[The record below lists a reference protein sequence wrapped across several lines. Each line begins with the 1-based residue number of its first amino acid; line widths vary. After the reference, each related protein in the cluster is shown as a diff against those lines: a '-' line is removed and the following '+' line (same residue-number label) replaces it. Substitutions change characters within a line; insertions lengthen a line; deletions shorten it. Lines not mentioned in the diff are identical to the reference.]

1 MNSKSL
7 LIAIAAFAVT
17 ATGAQAYVGTKTLSR
32 AGLSSEQISAL
43 EEARHLRAEGEVEKA
58 RNVLVE
64 AGVDEAALAAIREA
78 ARAAREA
85 MLSAVETGD
94 FAAFKE
100 AVIDTPLADV
110 VTTEADFELFREAH
124 ELRAEGKH
132 DEAREILDELGV
144 PEPQGHGKG
153 FGRGHGYGHGP
164 RGDRPE
170 LSDEQRD
177 ALRAARQANDMATVR
192 AILDEAGEHDGW
204 GRW

>member
-17 ATGAQAYVGTKTLSR
+17 ATGAQAYVGTKSLAL

-43 EEARHLRAEGEVEKA
+43 EVARSLRAEGEVEKA

-64 AGVDEAALAAIREA
+64 AGVDEQTLITIREA
-78 ARAAREA
+78 ARAARAAMQEA
-85 MLSAVETGD
+85 VQTGD
-94 FAAFKE
+94 FAVFREVVA
-100 AVIDTPLADV
+100 DTPLAHV
-110 VTTEADFELFREAH
+110 ITTEADFELFREAQA
-124 ELRAEGKH
+124 LRAEGRY
-132 DEAREILDELGV
+132 DEAREIMDELGV
-144 PEPQGHGKG
+144 AESHGRRSGVGHG
-153 FGRGHGYGHGP
+153 RGYGP

-170 LSDEQRD
+170 LSLEQRD

>member
-17 ATGAQAYVGTKTLSR
+17 ASGAQAYVGTKTLTR
-32 AGLSSEQISAL
+32 AGLSTEQISAL
-43 EEARHLRAEGEVEKA
+43 EEARSLRAEGEVEKA

-85 MLSAVETGD
+85 MHEAIDAGD
-94 FAAFKE
+94 FVAFRE
-100 AVIDTPLADV
+100 AVIDTPLADII
-110 VTTEADFELFREAH
+110 TTEADFELFREAH
-124 ELRAEGKH
+124 ELRAKGKH
-132 DEAREILDELGV
+132 GEAREILDELGV
-144 PEPQGHGKG
+144 PEFTGAHKGLGHGH
-153 FGRGHGYGHGP
+153 GHGHGR
-164 RGDRPE
+164 RGDRPA

-192 AILDEAGEHDGW
+192 AILDEAGERDGW